1 MGSDIKKVDPG
12 ASDTPT
18 NDDATKRIR
27 VTGASYKKANG
38 IYSEQGTKNGKPRFH
53 NSDTEASIVWDSENQ
68 WNIVHDG
75 HSRYVGGTGGQKGLD
90 PTQKAGWKFR
100 GGVYGDAEQRTDP
113 RAYAPPV
120 LEFVSFA
127 EIGVAPLQMGPFAL
141 KQKSSNLALTVSA
154 TDHEVI
160 TVESFSAS
168 PTQLFGLSKIED
180 PPGPKPIPVI
190 PSGMKTPVTPK
201 PSCHKTL
208 AAGLTYKK
216 EIAAAMQSLKA
227 ILQTEDRY
235 QKQPH
240 SSSEVSLHVKEILSS
255 VKDVG
260 SAYHQNLPA
269 CSFLQLPKHVYKN
282 QDTCKFIEHT
292 PLPVLSVPK
301 DPCSVQVFPQSCSV
315 ADPDTSEHV
324 VASERDTITI
334 QFRVEGPRTSLHSF
348 QPTGLALRKALQEEA
363 SRYFLNDTQVRIV
376 DVNVG
381 AHSPEN
387 ECSGHGAQI
396 RGICMCHQHWFGE
409 RCEVPECNGHG
420 FHVLKE
426 DQVPNSYH
434 PVSEIA
440 GVRDITGAEQAK
452 DSRGKSLPWKQAGEC
467 LKFQQHCSD
476 DKQCCSRK
484 CDSVTKTC
492 WNMEAAH
499 KWESQSK
506 SVSGAVRR
514 LLSLEAPK
522 PTYMC
527 KCDHGWS
534 GDNCELQ
541 DCSGHG
547 FLDNAVCV
555 CDVGYDGSNCEV
567 AQCSGHGVEEFGECV
582 CKHRYSGKDCSAM
595 EGVEGCS
602 GHGKLSCGFC
612 FCETG
617 WIGKHCETPV
627 CNGHGYI
634 SDEGEC
640 VCDLRWS
647 GRNCTVQCTGHGKVD
662 TLADDEKCIC
672 ESRWV
677 GDNCERLRS
686 VWPHLTKGRIDGVAR
701 SVTVGMSEES
711 ALVVDNT
718 AVKAQ
723 CDVFIRVPSKSALTS
738 DTCTSFG
745 GDGAPCVSVRTFD
758 VPIPEEIG
766 ATSRRKHHLDVGADK
781 IQAVTAHLKT
791 QNGKGQIVLRGDGD
805 KAVYSYFVTDKSI
818 GVTRVTGKAS
828 LQKSYAKITIWYTE
842 ASIVDT
848 WSPPDVSSDDA
859 SDEDGDDS
867 SDADGDD
874 SSDADGDD
882 ASDEDDDDDDGDD
895 VSEGGDENN
904 TASNSSAANSTKHD
918 EDDDESAMDAPRNF
932 EEPNVTSATGNASDY
947 IVDSQKSHV
956 ELLQEVVPIKNF
968 TKPKPLAILSPCQSN
983 PVCMTQVNITNF
995 ALKQMRCVAA
1005 VAAHVLYAGRSSS
1018 NATATISASKMNGTA
1033 INSLHVGSNETVENV
1048 AVYDACSPDQLSD
1061 IHARADGF
1069 EKKRIKRI
1077 VTEVRRHVKAFVLSL
1092 PSLDPSVRVTTPC
1105 PAKGCDSIADV
1116 EAVEQP

>member
-1 MGSDIKKVDPG
+1 MGAEKALVHVESQMASAAKCMKKSSSLLQLEEEFLFGKKKKGKKKWRKKKWRKKKNCRKKNGKLRKRCRKKKKNKKLIPPTASEAPSMNARPGEIIVKGRPSHNRDDRRSWVDCPIKNGKPMLMTSCDCIKSNGELCDGAFVEGWTDRTHTKVPRQRCIVQNGAWGKSMVTRNGRYPSWYDRKRRALDRKRTAEGATAVATCSDRYPDHISRHRWSRPSKGYAKVSCKGVENWYRNNVGRKPGFENNAAFPTACTCMSWWMSCPKSRGEIKGQECHCNCGNTNRYARAIAMCAIPPPSVPKLCSVNTRIEVRKNALVAKLLTEVLPGGYLAKYSPSAFYFPAAPAKIYIPPVPEDAQVDIPESMVSGKEANCLQVPWGLFKVTASSQAADKWYLDASAKGSEKNHAAMRHAVNGKSQDWTIRAVKGEACTFTLEQTSTKRVLGSSGKAVQTQSASGTDEQKWVIFQVPSSDIKQVDPG

-38 IYSEQGTKNGKPRFH
+38 IYSEQGSKNGKPRFH

-100 GGVYGDAEQRTDP
+100 GGVFGDAEQRTDTK
-113 RAYAPPV
+113 AYAPPV

-127 EIGVAPLQMGPFAL
+127 EIGIAPVQMGPFAL
-141 KQKSSNLALTVSA
+141 KQKSSDLALTVSA

-168 PTQLFGLSKIED
+168 PTQLFGLTKIED
-180 PPGPKPIPVI
+180 PPGPKPVPAM
-190 PSGMKTPVTPK
+190 PSGMKTPVTSK
-201 PSCHKTL
+201 PNYHKILTT
-208 AAGLTYKK
+208 GLTFKK
-216 EIAAAMQSLKA
+216 EIASVMQGLKA
-227 ILQTEDRY
+227 LREAEDRY
-235 QKQPH
+235 QKEPH
-240 SSSEVSLHVKEILSS
+240 TPSEVSLHVKEVMAS
-255 VKDVG
+255 VKAFE
-260 SAYHQNLPA
+260 SAYHPSVPA
-269 CSFLQLPKHVYKN
+269 SFLQLPKHVYKN

-324 VASERDTITI
+324 VALERDTITI
-334 QFRVEGPRTSLHSF
+334 QLRVEGPRTSLHSF
-348 QPTGLALRKALQEEA
+348 QSTGLALRKALQEEA

-426 DQVPNSYH
+426 DQVPNTYH

-440 GVRDITGAEQAK
+440 GVRDIAGAERAK
-452 DSRGKSLPWKQAGEC
+452 DSRGKSLPWRQAGEC

-547 FLDNAVCV
+547 LLDNAVCV

-582 CKHRYSGKDCSAM
+582 CKHGYSGKDCSAM

-647 GRNCTVQCTGHGKVD
+647 GRN
-662 TLADDEKCIC
+662 
-672 ESRWV
+672 
-677 GDNCERLRS
+677 
-686 VWPHLTKGRIDGVAR
+686 
-701 SVTVGMSEES
+701 
-711 ALVVDNT
+711 
-718 AVKAQ
+718 
-723 CDVFIRVPSKSALTS
+723 
-738 DTCTSFG
+738 
-745 GDGAPCVSVRTFD
+745 
-758 VPIPEEIG
+758 
-766 ATSRRKHHLDVGADK
+766 
-781 IQAVTAHLKT
+781 
-791 QNGKGQIVLRGDGD
+791 
-805 KAVYSYFVTDKSI
+805 
-818 GVTRVTGKAS
+818 
-828 LQKSYAKITIWYTE
+828 
-842 ASIVDT
+842 
-848 WSPPDVSSDDA
+848 
-859 SDEDGDDS
+859 
-867 SDADGDD
+867 
-874 SSDADGDD
+874 
-882 ASDEDDDDDDGDD
+882 
-895 VSEGGDENN
+895 
-904 TASNSSAANSTKHD
+904 
-918 EDDDESAMDAPRNF
+918 
-932 EEPNVTSATGNASDY
+932 
-947 IVDSQKSHV
+947 
-956 ELLQEVVPIKNF
+956 
-968 TKPKPLAILSPCQSN
+968 
-983 PVCMTQVNITNF
+983 
-995 ALKQMRCVAA
+995 
-1005 VAAHVLYAGRSSS
+1005 
-1018 NATATISASKMNGTA
+1018 
-1033 INSLHVGSNETVENV
+1033 
-1048 AVYDACSPDQLSD
+1048 
-1061 IHARADGF
+1061 
-1069 EKKRIKRI
+1069 
-1077 VTEVRRHVKAFVLSL
+1077 
-1092 PSLDPSVRVTTPC
+1092 
-1105 PAKGCDSIADV
+1105 
-1116 EAVEQP
+1116 